1 MLSPVATADVELFKV
16 QGCMKLDTGDSGDV
30 RYMMLRL
37 CESLLEATVVLD
49 QAVCLLL
56 KQ

>member
-1 MLSPVATADVELFKV
+1 
-16 QGCMKLDTGDSGDV
+16 MKLDTGDSGDV